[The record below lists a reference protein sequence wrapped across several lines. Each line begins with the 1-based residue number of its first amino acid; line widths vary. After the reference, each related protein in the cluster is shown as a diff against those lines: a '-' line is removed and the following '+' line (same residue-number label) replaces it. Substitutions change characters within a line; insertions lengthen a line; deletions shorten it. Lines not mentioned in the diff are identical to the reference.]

1 MKNKNLILLALVGI
15 GIYWY
20 YKNKSK
26 KPTTTTA
33 STVAP
38 DTSNVKPTVVPAD
51 VDIKFSINGMRKL
64 GNVPNII

>member
-1 MKNKNLILLALVGI
+1 MKNKNLILLALVGL

-20 YKNKSK
+20 LKNKN

>member
-1 MKNKNLILLALVGI
+1 MKNTNLILLALVGI
-15 GIYWY
+15 GVYLY
-20 YKNKSK
+20 LKNKPNIINK
-26 KPTTTTA
+26 

-38 DTSNVKPTVVPAD
+38 DTSGVKSTVTPAD

>member
-1 MKNKNLILLALVGI
+1 MKNKNLILLALVGF

-20 YKNKSK
+20 LKNKN

-33 STVAP
+33 SAVTP
-38 DTSNVKPTVVPAD
+38 DTSNVAPTKTAAD
-51 VDIKFSINGMRKL
+51 VDIKFSINGFKKL